1 MVSKAL
7 YHDVSISNPFED
19 APVVCS
25 ACPTILLIP
34 VPGPVAV
41 AETNRGR
48 EQLIGRRD
56 RQEIKEG

>member
-19 APVVCS
+19 AQVVCS
-25 ACPTILLIP
+25 ACPTLLFIP
-34 VPGPVAV
+34 DPVAVAV

-48 EQLIGRRD
+48 EQLVGRRD